1 MNSNEKV
8 DRSPAPDGSG
18 RNTSRRRYLRW
29 LLPLVIVLIG
39 ILAAVALV
47 ATRPHA
53 RRARPPAMARLVQ
66 VKEAEFSARKVVI
79 EANGTV
85 GASREVSL
93 FPRVTGEVTSIS
105 PDFLPGGTLAAG
117 DLVLTIDP
125 EDYELV
131 LKQRESD
138 LARARAAYDIE
149 LGRQEIA
156 RQEFALLGEEMA
168 ENDRSLVL
176 RVPQLDQAEADLQSA
191 RASVEQARLNLDRTR
206 VESPFNAVVR
216 TRDVV
221 EGTQVSAG
229 TRLGSLVG
237 SDEYWIEV
245 VLPVDRLG
253 WIEVPAENGDRGS
266 PVRIYDASAWSDG
279 AWREGRVLKLAADVE
294 EQGRMARLIVAVPD
308 PLALSAQNAGFP
320 ALMLGGYVRVEILGG
335 ELESAA
341 ELDRDML
348 RDGDNVWVMN
358 ADGELE
364 IRPVTVAYRG
374 RETVMVTS
382 GIAAG
387 ERMVVTDI
395 AAAVSGMKLRAEGD
409 VPEPAAAG
417 SNKAEGRV
425 RK

>member
-1 MNSNEKV
+1 
-8 DRSPAPDGSG
+8 
-18 RNTSRRRYLRW
+18 
-29 LLPLVIVLIG
+29 
-39 ILAAVALV
+39 
-47 ATRPHA
+47 
-53 RRARPPAMARLVQ
+53 
-66 VKEAEFSARKVVI
+66 VVI

-105 PDFLPGGTLAAG
+105 PDFLPGGILAAG
-117 DLVLTIDP
+117 DPVLTIDP
-125 EDYELV
+125 EDYELA
-131 LKQRESD
+131 LRQRESD

-149 LGRQEIA
+149 LGQQEIA
-156 RQEFALLGEEMA
+156 RQEFAMLGEGMA

-191 RASVEQARLNLDRTR
+191 RAAVEQARLNLDRTR

-229 TRLGSLVG
+229 TLLGSLVG
-237 SDEYWIEV
+237 SDEYWVEV

-253 WIEVPAENGDRGS
+253 WIEVPAVNGDPGS
-266 PVRIYDASAWSDG
+266 PVRIYDTSAWSDG
-279 AWREGRVLKLAADVE
+279 AWREGRVLKIAADVE

-308 PLALSAQNAGFP
+308 PLALSAQNAGSP
-320 ALMLGGYVRVEILGG
+320 ALMLGSYVRVEILGG

-364 IRPVTVAYRG
+364 IRPVTVVYRG

-409 VPEPAAAG
+409 APELAAAG
-417 SNKAEGRV
+417 SDTAEGRV